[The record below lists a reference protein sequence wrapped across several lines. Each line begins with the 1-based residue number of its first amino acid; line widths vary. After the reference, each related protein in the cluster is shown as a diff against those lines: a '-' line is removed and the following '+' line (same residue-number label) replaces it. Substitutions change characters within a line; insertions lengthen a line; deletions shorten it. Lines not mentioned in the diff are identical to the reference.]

1 MSDTDFSGQ
10 GVLITGGASGIGYA
24 AAQAF
29 AERGARVAIADLKE
43 DAAQAQ
49 AATLGQGHIGLGGD
63 VSTEATAD
71 RLVSGT
77 MEAFGRLD
85 VLINCAGMSDTFLD
99 TIDQTAEHWQ
109 RLIDV
114 HLTGTFVMS
123 KRAAREMIAAGYGV
137 VINISSIAGIL
148 ALPRRNAYTAAK
160 HGIVG
165 LTRNLACEWAQNG
178 IRVNAIAPGYIRTPL
193 VQNLIDQGKIDEKKI
208 RRRTPLGEMLPPSAI
223 ADAMIFLAS
232 PLART
237 VTGVNLPVDGGYT
250 VYGGMVDAAEIED

>member
-1 MSDTDFSGQ
+1 MSDTDFNGQ
-10 GVLITGGASGIGYA
+10 GVLITGGASGIGFA

-29 AERGARVAIADLKE
+29 AKRGARIAIADLKE
-43 DAAQAQ
+43 ETARAQ
-49 AATLGQGHIGLGGD
+49 AATLGAGHIGLGGD

-71 RLVSGT
+71 RLVSAT
-77 MEAFGRLD
+77 MDAFGRID
-85 VLINCAGMSDTFLD
+85 VLINCAGLSDTFLD

-114 HLTGTFVMS
+114 HLTGTFVMA
-123 KRAAREMIAAGYGV
+123 KRAAREMIAARYGV

-148 ALPRRNAYTAAK
+148 SLPRRNAYTAAK

-165 LTRNLACEWAQNG
+165 LTKNLACEWAQHG
-178 IRVNAIAPGYIRTPL
+178 IRVNAVAPGYVRTPM
-193 VQNLIDQGKIDEKKI
+193 VQTLIDQGRIDEKKI
-208 RRRTPLGEMLPPSAI
+208 RRRTPLGQMLLPSDV
-223 ADAMIFLAS
+223 ADAMLFLAS

-250 VYGGMVDAAEIED
+250 VYGGMIDAAEIED